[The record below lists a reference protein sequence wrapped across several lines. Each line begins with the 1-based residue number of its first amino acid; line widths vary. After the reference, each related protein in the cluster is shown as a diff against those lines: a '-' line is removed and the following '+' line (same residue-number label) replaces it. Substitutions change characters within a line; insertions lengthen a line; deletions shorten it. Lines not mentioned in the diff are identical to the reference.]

1 MRIGISFT
9 CSTHPKQKLELQ
21 VHRYI
26 PCLVSHP
33 LHKLYSDEMNS
44 SQFMDKQIM
53 DLTSSS
59 STTQSLALSCSPK
72 IINSSSKDFIDLM
85 NNPPPPPPPPP
96 QDDSQSHINNNDL
109 DDGIKREEIVASYD
123 FQPIRP
129 VFDPAAADSN
139 SISSSASPLRVSLR
153 LLLGFFT
160 AVWLLR
166 ILVFGFLRDLEFF

>member
-1 MRIGISFT
+1 
-9 CSTHPKQKLELQ
+9 
-21 VHRYI
+21 
-26 PCLVSHP
+26 
-33 LHKLYSDEMNS
+33 
-44 SQFMDKQIM
+44 M

-59 STTQSLALSCSPK
+59 STTQSLALSSSPK

-85 NNPPPPPPPPP
+85 NHPPPPPP

-166 ILVFGFLRDLEFF
+166 ILVFGILRDWGFF

>member
-1 MRIGISFT
+1 
-9 CSTHPKQKLELQ
+9 
-21 VHRYI
+21 
-26 PCLVSHP
+26 
-33 LHKLYSDEMNS
+33 MNS

-59 STTQSLALSCSPK
+59 STTQSLALSSSPK

-85 NNPPPPPPPPP
+85 NHPPPPPP

-109 DDGIKREEIVASYD
+109 DNGIKREEIVASYD

-166 ILVFGFLRDLEFF
+166 ILVFGILRDWGFF

>member
-1 MRIGISFT
+1 MS
-9 CSTHPKQKLELQ
+9 
-21 VHRYI
+21 
-26 PCLVSHP
+26 
-33 LHKLYSDEMNS
+33 S

-59 STTQSLALSCSPK
+59 TTPSLALNSSPK
-72 IINSSSKDFIDLM
+72 LINSSRSKDFIDLM
-85 NNPPPPPPPPP
+85 NPPPPP
-96 QDDSQSHINNNDL
+96 QDDSQSHNNNDDDL

-129 VFDPAAADSN
+129 VFDPTAADSK

-160 AVWLLR
+160 GVWLLR
-166 ILVFGFLRDLEFF
+166 ILVFVLRDGKFF